1 MILHLIFYF
10 VVFCVIF
17 AYNIL
22 DNGYIPFIVDII
34 FVSISIIS
42 VVVCMILRAGI
53 KCSFETEML
62 TVRRNEK
69 NDISIRLRN
78 KSFIP
83 APYCKFRIKF
93 IMGNGKKKTRR
104 CNVFCTAKGI
114 SSATFKFSDSNCEM
128 VRAVVKRV
136 YIYDFFHMLVFS
148 KKINLNADILVMP
161 KEPEDVII
169 SKLRQDMNGDND
181 NLYSDKKAG
190 NDPTEIFAIRE
201 YAPGDKIRN
210 IHWKISAKMGQTM
223 VKDYGLPLFEKD
235 TVIIEKFSNKNV
247 SVANEI
253 YDLLYS
259 LIYAMTQRGFGLNV
273 CFVNGIY
280 TEKRIENETDI
291 HNLFAELYQS
301 DSKDNINVAEIYYAG
316 HDKSSNRIFYVTD
329 VLNKISMG
337 RMDILKER
345 GPVYYLIPKS
355 RGGGEYLI
363 KYD

>member
-104 CNVFCTAKGI
+104 CNVFFLC
-114 SSATFKFSDSNCEM
+114 
-128 VRAVVKRV
+128 
-136 YIYDFFHMLVFS
+136 
-148 KKINLNADILVMP
+148 
-161 KEPEDVII
+161 
-169 SKLRQDMNGDND
+169 Q
-181 NLYSDKKAG
+181 
-190 NDPTEIFAIRE
+190 
-201 YAPGDKIRN
+201 
-210 IHWKISAKMGQTM
+210 
-223 VKDYGLPLFEKD
+223 
-235 TVIIEKFSNKNV
+235 
-247 SVANEI
+247 NEI
-253 YDLLYS
+253 CFSVRPHPGWDLRPLMWN
-259 LIYAMTQRGFGLNV
+259 LRCG
-273 CFVNGIY
+273 
-280 TEKRIENETDI
+280 TEK
-291 HNLFAELYQS
+291 L
-301 DSKDNINVAEIYYAG
+301 DSLSG
-316 HDKSSNRIFYVTD
+316 
-329 VLNKISMG
+329 L
-337 RMDILKER
+337 L
-345 GPVYYLIPKS
+345 GP
-355 RGGGEYLI
+355 
-363 KYD
+363 